1 MPKYKVVVHKKAHR
15 FLLQIKSENIKN
27 AIKNIVAK
35 LENYPFTLKEMD
47 VTKIR
52 GLERTF
58 RVRIGNYRII
68 FYVEK
73 AEKTIYVT
81 HIETRRKAYKKL
93 RN

>member
-1 MPKYKVVVHKKAHR
+1 VSKYKIVVHKKAYR
-15 FLLQIKSENIKN
+15 FLLQIKNESIRNNIKN
-27 AIKNIVAK
+27 AMAK

-73 AEKTIYVT
+73 TEKTIYVT
-81 HIETRRKAYKKL
+81 HIETRGKAYKKL
-93 RN
+93 A

>member
-1 MPKYKVVVHKKAHR
+1 MTRYKVVVHKKAYR
-15 FLLQIKSENIKN
+15 FLLQIKNKSIRNNLKN
-27 AIKNIVAK
+27 AMMK

-73 AEKTIYVT
+73 TEKTIYVT
-81 HIETRRKAYKKL
+81 HIETRGKAYKKL
-93 RN
+93 